1 MIQKKFS
8 EQISNRKTGVVESK
22 NDRATPGFFLMRYML
37 FSDGFPAPFLDF
49 VKCQIC
55 SFHFLCDQ

>member
-22 NDRATPGFFLMRYML
+22 NDRATPEIF
-37 FSDGFPAPFLDF
+37 
-49 VKCQIC
+49 
-55 SFHFLCDQ
+55 CDEIYIIF

>member
-22 NDRATPGFFLMRYML
+22 NNRATPVFL
-37 FSDGFPAPFLDF
+37 
-49 VKCQIC
+49 
-55 SFHFLCDQ
+55 